1 MSEREVHPPAS
12 TNVPTTGMPTTGA
25 PISTGEF
32 RARPDASASTAEFRA
47 FARDQNTGSESPWN
61 MSAPGRNV
69 AKMAAIVVGVAVVLI
84 LIAVLVLNA

>member
-1 MSEREVHPPAS
+1 MGLPNGTDLPR
-12 TNVPTTGMPTTGA
+12 N
-25 PISTGEF
+25 TGEF

-47 FARDQNTGSESPWN
+47 FARGQNTETESSESPWA

-69 AKMAAIVVGVAVVLI
+69 AKMAIIVVGVAVVLI

>member
-1 MSEREVHPPAS
+1 MPA
-12 TNVPTTGMPTTGA
+12 TGMPTRDM

-47 FARDQNTGSESPWN
+47 FVRGQSTESEPPWA

>member
-1 MSEREVHPPAS
+1 MPAS
-12 TNVPTTGMPTTGA
+12 TDV

-32 RARPDASASTAEFRA
+32 RSRPDVSASTAEFRA
-47 FARDQNTGSESPWN
+47 FARGQNTESEPPWA

>member
-1 MSEREVHPPAS
+1 M
-12 TNVPTTGMPTTGA
+12 

-32 RARPDASASTAEFRA
+32 RARPDVSASTAEFRA
-47 FARDQNTGSESPWN
+47 FARGQNTESEPPWA

-69 AKMAAIVVGVAVVLI
+69 AKLAIIIVGVAIVLV